1 MSASVS
7 VSTVPSVSVS
17 APVTLSVRTD
27 AQTAFW

>member
-7 VSTVPSVSVS
+7 VSTVPSVSAS
-17 APVTLSVRTD
+17 EPFTLSVRTD